1 MSQMLSTN
9 LDDPAATPWFLWDEP
24 MTMSALR
31 TKLETAA
38 EPERTRLLGKI
49 LREARDTEVWRF
61 TTPEAI
67 VRDWDRLA
75 PHLGRRLS
83 FWRFL
88 LGSWYRMGLIPAA
101 PPE

>member
-1 MSQMLSTN
+1 MLSTN

-24 MTMSALR
+24 MSIAELR
-31 TKLETAA
+31 MKLETAS
-38 EPERTRLLGKI
+38 PQERTRLLGKI
-49 LREARDTEVWRF
+49 LREARDTDVWRF

-67 VRDWDRLA
+67 VRDWNRLA
-75 PHLGRRLS
+75 PHLGRRLP

-88 LGSWYRMGLIPAA
+88 LDSWHRMGLIPAP